1 MKKLSILLLTPAI
14 LLFFTQCG
22 GPDNSGQSETENA
35 ESEIPIGTMPLDLSG
50 YGYPLTMYVPDTVG
64 SIPDA
69 LAVIVLESGAL
80 EIRVGIDYQVLLNN
94 SEGNL
99 AAQKEHI
106 QGDDVYESTFLVDEK
121 DAIYYTSTIK
131 GFGLDTT
138 YHFFMIIR
146 NGDKAY
152 EIEDIKGEQFDQW
165 AGDQMYELVSATK
178 INPN

>member
-1 MKKLSILLLTPAI
+1 MKKLSLLLLTPAI
-14 LLFFTQCG
+14 LLLFTHCG
-22 GPDNSGQSETENA
+22 GPGNSEQSDTENTEA
-35 ESEIPIGTMPLDLSG
+35 ETIPAGTVSIDLTS
-50 YGYPLTMYVPDTVG
+50 YGYPLTMYVPYPDGGGMDATV
-64 SIPDA
+64 D
-69 LAVIVLESGAL
+69 VLESGAL
-80 EIRVGIDYQVLLNN
+80 EIRAGDDYQVLLNN
-94 SEGNL
+94 SEGDL

-121 DAIYYTSTIK
+121 DAIYYTTTIK

-152 EIEDIKGEQFDQW
+152 EVEDIKSEQFDQW
-165 AGDQMYELVSATK
+165 AGDQMYELVSAIK

>member
-1 MKKLSILLLTPAI
+1 MKKFSLLLLTPAI
-14 LLFFTQCG
+14 LLFFTHCG
-22 GPDNSGQSETENA
+22 GPDNTKQSDTENTEVEA
-35 ESEIPIGTMPLDLSG
+35 IPIGTVPIDLSS
-50 YGYPLTMYVPDTVG
+50 YGYPLTMYVPYPDESMPEATV
-64 SIPDA
+64 D
-69 LAVIVLESGAL
+69 VLESGAL
-80 EIRVGIDYQVLLNN
+80 EIRAGDDYQVLLNN
-94 SEGNL
+94 SEGDL

-106 QGDDVYESTFLVDEK
+106 LGDDVYESTFLVDEK

-152 EIEDIKGEQFDQW
+152 EVADIKSEQFDQW

>member
-1 MKKLSILLLTPAI
+1 MKKVAI
-14 LLFFTQCG
+14 L
-22 GPDNSGQSETENA
+22 D
-35 ESEIPIGTMPLDLSG
+35 
-50 YGYPLTMYVPDTVG
+50 
-64 SIPDA
+64 
-69 LAVIVLESGAL
+69 
-80 EIRVGIDYQVLLNN
+80 DYQNVSMEYIKLSKIYSKCKFVVFN
-94 SEGNL
+94 EPF
-99 AAQKEHI
+99 I
-106 QGDDVYESTFLVDEK
+106 DEK

-146 NGDKAY
+146 NGEKAY